1 MDIGSILLILSLF
14 IFVALFVSRP
24 FLAPEAAGKVS
35 ARAAGND
42 DDISYLLAERDR
54 ILNAIKE
61 LDFDYALH
69 KIPEEEYPTQRAALV
84 YQGAEILRKLDK
96 MDTTQLETNSI
107 STTTSSKPIN
117 NVDSK
122 ANANLDEARNG
133 RKRVETVGKIVDPN
147 DELEVII
154 ANRRRN
160 RKERAAGFCAHCGCP
175 LKVSDRF
182 CPRCGNPVT

>member
-24 FLAPEAAGKVS
+24 LLSTETAGKVS
-35 ARAAGND
+35 VRAVD
-42 DDISYLLAERDR
+42 DDDLSHLLAERDR

-69 KIPEEEYPTQRAALV
+69 KIPEAEYPTQRAALIH
-84 YQGAEILRKLDK
+84 QGAEILKQLDE
-96 MDTTQLETNSI
+96 MGITQPEA
-107 STTTSSKPIN
+107 IN
-117 NVDSK
+117 NSAVSAPTHTKETDS
-122 ANANLDEARNG
+122 NARTNLDEARNG
-133 RKRVETVGKIVDPN
+133 RKRVEAVGKVVDPN
-147 DELEVII
+147 DELEVMI

-160 RKERAAGFCAHCGCP
+160 REEKAAGFCTHCGCP
-175 LKVSDRF
+175 LKVSDHF